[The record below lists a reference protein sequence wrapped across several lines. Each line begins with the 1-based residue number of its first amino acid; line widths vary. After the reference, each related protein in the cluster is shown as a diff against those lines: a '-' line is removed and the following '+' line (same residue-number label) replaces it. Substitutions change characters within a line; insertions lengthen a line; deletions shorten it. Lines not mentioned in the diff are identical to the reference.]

1 MADRDSYSYKED
13 EKCCSISCLKYTL
26 FIFNFLL
33 WLAGA
38 GMLAIGIW
46 TLIDRSHYVAI
57 LSSST
62 FEATTYLLL
71 VTGICVM
78 IVGTLGCCG
87 AVQEQKL
94 CLVLYTSLLL
104 IILVMELVVGILA
117 YVYRKELETELEN
130 NLNATLTE
138 YYGIDGAEEITMAVD
153 EMHRSFNC
161 CGAHLYHDWDTSV
174 WKVSNL
180 AGNRSTPDSC
190 CKTESAF
197 CAVRDHASNI
207 YRMGCIVSL
216 EEYLQKHLVILGGV
230 GIGIACI
237 QVFGVIFALCLYS
250 QLKAEEK
257 YDY

>member
-1 MADRDSYSYKED
+1 MADRDSYLYKED
-13 EKCCSISCLKYTL
+13 DKCCSISCLKYTL

-46 TLIDRSHYVAI
+46 TLVDKSHYVAV

-62 FEATTYLLL
+62 YEATTYLLL

-117 YVYRKELETELEN
+117 YVYRNELESELEN
-130 NLNATLTE
+130 NLNSTLSQ
-138 YYGIDGAEEITMAVD
+138 YYGIDGHEKLTNAVD
-153 EMHRSFNC
+153 EMHRNFNC
-161 CGAHLYHDWDTSV
+161 CGAHLYHDWG
-174 WKVSNL
+174 WSNWQL
-180 AGNRSTPDSC
+180 QGLSYNRSTPDSC
-190 CKTESAF
+190 CKTESNF
-197 CAVRDHASNI
+197 CAVRDHPSNI
-207 YRMGCIVSL
+207 YRIGCIKSL
-216 EEYLQKHLVILGGV
+216 QDFLQRHLIILGGV

-257 YDY
+257 YV